1 MARACNNVTLVGRLT
16 SDVEIRQA
24 GDNLV
29 ANFTVAI
36 NRPKSGD
43 REPETDFIPCQLWG
57 KRAETFAK
65 FHSKGSGCNVCGEI
79 RVDRYDKDGVSKIFT
94 KVHVTD
100 FAFVPSN
107 NLSKNNST
115 TTQEETT
122 SEVKKDKQS
131 YTMDDVSDMDSLDL
145 GNDDLPF

>member
-1 MARACNNVTLVGRLT
+1 MSRACNSVVLVGRLT
-16 SDVEIRQA
+16 SDVELRQA
-24 GDNLV
+24 GDNIV

-57 KRAETFAK
+57 KRAEVFAQY
-65 FHSKGSGCNVCGEI
+65 HHKGSGCNVCGEI
-79 RVDRYDKDGVSKIFT
+79 RVDKYEKDGSTKIFT

-107 NLSKNNST
+107 QFSKNETST
-115 TTQEETT
+115 EENVSDTD
-122 SEVKKDKQS
+122 SYNEKQS
-131 YTMDDVSDMDSLDL
+131 YTRNEIADTATLDMES
-145 GNDDLPF
+145 DDLPF